1 MIEKYCYFDKSKLG
15 VLWYLVMLVKLIVEC
30 VEVEIF
36 YLDSLE
42 FFLIECVNYL
52 IDLELLYGVIVFRI
66 YVDVELMIDLCYFDE
81 V

>member
-1 MIEKYCYFDKSKLG
+1 
-15 VLWYLVMLVKLIVEC
+15 MLVKLIVEC
-30 VEVEIF
+30 VEIEIF